1 VAPAPVL
8 GALSRGQ
15 YSRRPAR
22 GLRSTDDN
30 LAIARVT
37 KGRKTAA
44 KRELPRGESDPAQN
58 RRPTINDVARLAK
71 VSKKTVSRVIND
83 SPFVR
88 GETRERITAIMSELG
103 YSPDPQARGL
113 AFRRSFLIGLVYDN
127 PSSQYVIDMQQGIL
141 DAVRELGFELI
152 VHPCNR
158 RQPNFLADVR
168 SFVERQKLFGVVLPP
183 SVSEDE
189 ELNKALIEVGCP
201 YTRIA
206 SISLDEPARM
216 VVTHDHRGAAEAARH
231 LADLGHRRVAF
242 VSGPDMFR
250 SSHERRRGFAQG
262 LADRGLK
269 LQPKYVKEGAYT
281 FESGIACAKKL
292 LAMDQPPTAIFAGND
307 EMAAGVYRAAREAGL
322 EIPRDLSVVGF
333 DDSAICSKVWPPLTS
348 VLLPIREMG
357 RIAATKLLVE
367 GGLRERVDHPE
378 VSPTLVVR
386 QSTASHREV

>member
-1 VAPAPVL
+1 V
-8 GALSRGQ
+8 
-15 YSRRPAR
+15 
-22 GLRSTDDN
+22 N
-30 LAIARVT
+30 
-37 KGRKTAA
+37 KGRKSAP
-44 KRELPRGESDPAQN
+44 KREAPHAEPELR
-58 RRPTINDVARLAK
+58 RRPTINDVARLAR

-88 GETRERITAIMSELG
+88 GETRERILAIMAELG
-103 YSPDPQARGL
+103 YAPDPQARGL

-141 DAVRELGFELI
+141 DAVRGLGFELI

-158 RQPNFLADVR
+158 RQPNFLAELR

-189 ELNKALIEVGCP
+189 DVRKMLTEVGCP

-231 LADLGHRRVAF
+231 LADLGHRRIAF
-242 VSGPDMFR
+242 ISGPDMFR

-269 LQPKYVKEGAYT
+269 LAAKYVKEGAYT
-281 FESGIACAKKL
+281 FDSGIACAKKL
-292 LAMDQPPTAIFAGND
+292 LAMDPPPTAIFAGND
-307 EMAAGVYRAAREAGL
+307 EMATGVYRAARDAGL
-322 EIPRDLSVVGF
+322 EIPRDLSVIGF

-357 RIAATKLLVE
+357 RIAATKLLLE
-367 GGLRERVDHPE
+367 GGALRDRVEHPD
-378 VSPTLVVR
+378 VLPTLVVR
-386 QSTASHREV
+386 QSTSPQRDG